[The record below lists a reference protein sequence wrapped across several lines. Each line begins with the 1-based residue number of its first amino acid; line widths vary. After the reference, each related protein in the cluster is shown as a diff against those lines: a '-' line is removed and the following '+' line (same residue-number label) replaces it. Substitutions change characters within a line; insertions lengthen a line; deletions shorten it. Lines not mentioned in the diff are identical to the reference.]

1 MSIVNNAVKA
11 MEDLMTNEQVHHARA
26 DAEREVL
33 AMRLAELR
41 ERRGIKQ
48 ADFNAFSQTAVSK
61 LERRKDMKVSTLIEY
76 LDGIGMGLEIKAYTK
91 DGKGSPLTET
101 LLRV

>member
-1 MSIVNNAVKA
+1 MSIVKNAVKA
-11 MEDLMTNEQVHHARA
+11 MEELMTNEQVHLARA

-48 ADFNAFSQTAVSK
+48 ADFKAFSQTAVSK

-76 LDGIGMGLEIKAYTK
+76 LDSIGMGLEIKAYAK
-91 DGKGSPLTET
+91 DGTGSPITET